1 MMKKILAIL
10 IALLMTFSLVACDL
24 GNTDN
29 PNGDNPGTSQSGGE
43 NNNCGNNNGGENT
56 NNPPASELGRAD
68 MEKKIADTLKGVGG
82 PSTISFF
89 DGSKFEYTEGG
100 FLFDGDT
107 WTVSGV
113 TMSWSEIE
121 AHLDSQLLSIGFKKA
136 SGFIDQKWY
145 IDAGSEK
152 MGFSIM
158 FSDGE
163 ATITMTHATADYT
176 QAYIDAAMAKMP
188 DVIAGRTALDKLPEN
203 FKISYKAYDDEY
215 TAIRLNGSWFFKTV
229 NLDPDDT
236 SYYNTYHS
244 YAYILQG
251 DGSYKQY
258 SYSSVLN
265 NPRWKDDGTV
275 TLETLDGRIESFFD
289 ADGGRVSISTY
300 LQICLEKQE
309 GEDAFDIFE
318 QPSRDYSFSS
328 TLIKTGAATVAGVSC
343 VVATTDD
350 LFENFEYTYDPQTG
364 ILFKLRSF
372 GNNYPEEIRVEI
384 TEYDLNPTSLG
395 DFVQP

>member
-1 MMKKILAIL
+1 MMKKLLAIL
-10 IALLMTFSLVACDL
+10 LAAFMLLSMVACDL
-24 GNTDN
+24 GNTED
-29 PNGDNPGTSQSGGE
+29 PNKDNPGTSQNDDKGGE
-43 NNNCGNNNGGENT
+43 NNNNNNNN
-56 NNPPASELGRAD
+56 NNPASALNRAD
-68 MEKKIADTLKGVGG
+68 MEKKIADILKGVGG

-89 DGSKFEYTEGG
+89 DGSEFEYTEGG
-100 FLFDGDT
+100 FLFAGDT

-215 TAIRLNGSWFFKTV
+215 TAIRLNGNWFFKTL
-229 NLDPDDT
+229 NLDPDD
-236 SYYNTYHS
+236 YFYNTYS
-244 YAYILQG
+244 SDAYILQS
-251 DGSYKQY
+251 DGSYKLY
-258 SYSSVLN
+258 SYSSIRT
-265 NPRWKDDGTV
+265 NPRWEDDGLV
-275 TLETLDGRIESFFD
+275 TLEKLDEKIESFFD

-309 GEDAFDIFE
+309 GEDAFDLFE
-318 QPSRDYSFSS
+318 QPSRDYNFSS
-328 TLIKTGAATVAGVSC
+328 TLIKTGTATVAGISC

-350 LFENFEYTYDPQTG
+350 LFQNFEYSYDPTTG

-372 GNNYPEEIRVEI
+372 GNNYPEEIEMEI